1 ETGNRIAALLREMSV
16 SAQLLVITHLPQ
28 IASKAHQHFRVTK
41 RVEGESTISD
51 LQELNVSEREKELA
65 HMLGGDLAGAAALQT
80 ARELMQ
86 QD

>member
-1 ETGNRIAALLREMSV
+1 MSA

-51 LQELNVSEREKELA
+51 LQELNLTEREKELA
-65 HMLGGDLAGAAALQT
+65 HMLGGDQAGEAALQT
-80 ARELMQ
+80 AKELMLHV
-86 QD
+86 